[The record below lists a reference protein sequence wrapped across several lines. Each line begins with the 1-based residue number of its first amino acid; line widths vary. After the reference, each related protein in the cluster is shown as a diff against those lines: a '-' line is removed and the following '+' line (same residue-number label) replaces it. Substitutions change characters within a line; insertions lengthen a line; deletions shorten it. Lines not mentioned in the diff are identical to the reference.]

1 MERPA
6 SGSNALALSGLAEA
20 VSVTTRNPSTA
31 SVPEHTSKAR
41 KLRVERYEVQSI
53 ARLLIGSMGH
63 KLGLA
68 FPFDFHRTAKC
79 RHTTIKDQVSVHQ
92 SSEHGS
98 AFYGGLA
105 VCGSVW
111 ACPVCTAKVQE
122 RRRVEI
128 QKGMEWAY
136 RNGMKAVMITL
147 TFPHLVSDDLGDLL
161 DKFAVALKMLREGRT
176 WKRFKERYGYDSL
189 IRSLEVTVGQNGWH
203 PHVHELWF
211 VQPGADAAQ
220 MLQDVIDMWQSACVR
235 AGLLSADKIPAFR
248 LHAVDL
254 HDNASTGDYLAK
266 QDDSRHWGADSEMA
280 KGARKKGEHPFQLLI
295 KADQGDK
302 RAGAK
307 YIEFIE
313 AMRKR
318 RKRQLYWSPGLKER
332 AGITDKSDEE
342 LAEESQDR
350 ADILG
355 LLDNAQWRLVRNS
368 DQRAQLLDAAESGG
382 WPAVLE
388 LLKGLRPK
396 HKGLEMLPAR
406 EASRASLRFTQELD
420 FSP

>member
-1 MERPA
+1 MAAGETGA
-6 SGSNALALSGLAEA
+6 KALFKAPPGAA
-20 VSVTTRNPSTA
+20 SVTTRNPSTA
-31 SVPEHTSKAR
+31 SVQEPAAKSR
-41 KLRVERYEVQSI
+41 NLRVERYEVQSI
-53 ARLLIGSMGH
+53 ARLLIGSEGH

-79 RHTTIKDQVSVHQ
+79 RHTTIKDQVSIHQ

-128 QKGMEWAY
+128 EKGMKWAY
-136 RNGMKAVMITL
+136 RSGLKAVMITL
-147 TFPHLVSDDLGDLL
+147 TFPHLQSDDLGDLL
-161 DKFAVALKMLREGRT
+161 DKLAVALKMLREGRT

-189 IRSLEVTVGQNGWH
+189 IRSLEVTIGQHGWH
-203 PHVHELWF
+203 PHLHELWF
-211 VQPGADAAQ
+211 VRPDADAAQ
-220 MLQDVIDMWQSACVR
+220 MLQDVIDMWESACSR
-235 AGLLSADKIPAFR
+235 AGLLSADKAAAFR

-254 HDNASTGDYLAK
+254 HDNASTGEYLAK
-266 QDDSRHWGADSEMA
+266 QDDSRHWGADSEIA
-280 KGARKKGEHPFQLLI
+280 KGARKKGQHPFQLLI
-295 KADQGDK
+295 DAEKGDK

-318 RKRQLYWSPGLKER
+318 RKRQLYWSPGLKEK
-332 AGITDKSDEE
+332 AGIVEKSDEE

-350 ADILG
+350 ADLLG
-355 LLDNAQWRLVRNS
+355 LLDNLQWRLVRNS

-382 WPAVLE
+382 WPAVL
-388 LLKGLRPK
+388 LFLGGLRPK
-396 HKGLEMLPAR
+396 DSGFEMLPAR
-406 EASRASLRFTQELD
+406 EAARASLRFAESFEL
-420 FSP
+420 SP